1 MAQITGVFRIGKDAE
16 LRDTASGP
24 VINLALA
31 SNYGKKGSDGSRST
45 QWIDASLWGKRAESL
60 EQYLT
65 KGQQIYATISDPHI
79 ETYQKRDGG
88 EGVKL
93 VGMISDLELVGG
105 KPSGDRE
112 ARPAREERPAR
123 REQKPAPKN
132 NSFDDMEDDIPF

>member
-112 ARPAREERPAR
+112 SRPAREERPAR

>member
-31 SNYGKKGSDGSRST
+31 SNYGKKGSDGSRPT
-45 QWIDASLWGKRAESL
+45 QWVEASLWGKRAESL

-105 KPSGDRE
+105 KPSGGGERRE
-112 ARPAREERPAR
+112 REERPAR
-123 REQKPAPKN
+123 REQKPAPKQGG
-132 NSFDDMEDDIPF
+132 FDDMDDDIPF

>member
-16 LRDTASGP
+16 VRESASGP

-31 SNYGKKGSDGSRST
+31 SNYGKKGSDGSRPT
-45 QWIDASLWGKRAESL
+45 QWIEASLWGNRAEKL

-65 KGQQIYATISDPHI
+65 KGQQIYATINDPHI
-79 ETYQKRDGG
+79 ETYPKRDGG

-93 VGMISDLELVGG
+93 VGMIGEIELVGS

-112 ARPAREERPAR
+112 SRPAREDRPAR
-123 REQKPAPKN
+123 REQKPAPKS
-132 NSFDDMEDDIPF
+132 NSFDDMDDDIPF

>member
-16 LRDTASGP
+16 VRESASGP

-31 SNYGKKGSDGSRST
+31 SNYGKKGSDGSRPT
-45 QWIDASLWGKRAESL
+45 QWIEASLWGNRAEKL

-65 KGQQIYATISDPHI
+65 KGQQIYATINDPHI
-79 ETYQKRDGG
+79 ETYPKRDGG

-93 VGMISDLELVGG
+93 VGMIGEIELVGS

-123 REQKPAPKN
+123 RPQPPAPKS
-132 NSFDDMEDDIPF
+132 NSFDDMDDDIPF

>member
-31 SNYGKKGSDGSRST
+31 SNYGKKGSDGSRPT
-45 QWIDASLWGKRAESL
+45 QWVEASLWGKRAESL

-93 VGMISDLELVGG
+93 VGMIADLELVGG

-112 ARPAREERPAR
+112 ARSAREERSAR
-123 REQKPAPKN
+123 RPQPPAPKS
-132 NSFDDMEDDIPF
+132 NSFDDMDDDIPF

>member
-16 LRDTASGP
+16 VRESASGP

-31 SNYGKKGSDGSRST
+31 SNYGKKGSDGSRPT
-45 QWIDASLWGKRAESL
+45 QWIEASLWGNRAEKL

-65 KGQQIYATISDPHI
+65 KGQQIYATINDPHI
-79 ETYQKRDGG
+79 ETYPKRDGG

-93 VGMISDLELVGG
+93 VGMIGEIELVGS

-112 ARPAREERPAR
+112 SRPAREERPAR
-123 REQKPAPKN
+123 REQKPAPKS
-132 NSFDDMEDDIPF
+132 NSFDDMDDDIPF